1 MVGGGGGHDVV
12 TVVTVA
18 AALVIRLGPNT
29 RADVQQSS
37 FIVFLSYILC
47 VFVSYITSCRS
58 TDGRVGIWQ
67 KSSDIGNKRRTSR
80 EKKTLSLP
88 L

>member
-1 MVGGGGGHDVV
+1 MVIVVGGGYVV
-12 TVVTVA
+12 AVVAVA

-47 VFVSYITSCRS
+47 VFVCYITSCR
-58 TDGRVGIWQ
+58 
-67 KSSDIGNKRRTSR
+67 
-80 EKKTLSLP
+80 
-88 L
+88 